1 MIYKEK
7 YTGDA
12 VIKRGYEIY
21 DEWDRGGFS
30 SRRIVRF
37 TERAVASVQ
46 AKNTPASCI
55 EALSCL
61 FALDMRIQEKYNTLF
76 RCLFSYFSWRRETR
90 TFKLLKATLHLPS
103 SGEADIRTAIE
114 VVLQQLR
121 EKLENEEL
129 DDDDETRGGK
139 RNGKGD
145 EDSAATEEKNQE
157 KAPEAN
163 AEELANAEE
172 SEELSEEKAEE
183 LSEQTPTEEPIK
195 EGSEEAQTAEPL
207 QEEPENVTQEQKE
220 EVKQEESSEL
230 KEENNGPE
238 EASEPSTDKPK
249 EADNYNDTIDFA
261 PIFEERESNK
271 SAAEK
276 VALIDEMIMDNMV
289 KGEKDIIGNQ
299 RIDEAERNKAADIRQ
314 DTVASQNENT
324 KSIDQDAYLYDKMIA
339 IDKGGAQQPLNAE
352 ATKQAEKVSEIKTE
366 QPKETI
372 QKNENLHST
381 KQELNPL
388 RERFQADLN
397 TSIENQVI
405 KELGNTMSDESRE
418 AFAQMQMDLAREKL
432 SITYEELG
440 IDEPAEIIGM
450 REPEPVTQPSV
461 GPNRK

>member
-37 TERAVASVQ
+37 TERALALVQ

-61 FALDMRIQEKYNTLF
+61 FALDMRIQEKYNTLL

-90 TFKLLKATLHLPS
+90 TFKLLKAALHFPL

-114 VVLQQLR
+114 VALQQLR

-129 DDDDETRGGK
+129 DDGDDETRGGK

-145 EDSAATEEKNQE
+145 EDSAVTEEKNQE
-157 KAPEAN
+157 NVPEEN

-172 SEELSEEKAEE
+172 SEELSEEKTEE

-207 QEEPENVTQEQKE
+207 QEENVTQEQKE
-220 EVKQEESSEL
+220 EVKQEEAKQEESSEL

-238 EASEPSTDKPK
+238 EASEPSHYGRPDG
-249 EADNYNDTIDFA
+249 
-261 PIFEERESNK
+261 
-271 SAAEK
+271 AA
-276 VALIDEMIMDNMV
+276 
-289 KGEKDIIGNQ
+289 G
-299 RIDEAERNKAADIRQ
+299 
-314 DTVASQNENT
+314 
-324 KSIDQDAYLYDKMIA
+324 
-339 IDKGGAQQPLNAE
+339 
-352 ATKQAEKVSEIKTE
+352 
-366 QPKETI
+366 
-372 QKNENLHST
+372 
-381 KQELNPL
+381 
-388 RERFQADLN
+388 
-397 TSIENQVI
+397 
-405 KELGNTMSDESRE
+405 
-418 AFAQMQMDLAREKL
+418 
-432 SITYEELG
+432 
-440 IDEPAEIIGM
+440 
-450 REPEPVTQPSV
+450 
-461 GPNRK
+461 